1 MTTAKERSAPA
12 SVGEFRDRLVLLYQR
27 SGSPSHS
34 ALCKAALAHQ
44 APQLAKATLSDF
56 LRNKYPGR
64 LPRQDFVRALLVGC
78 LGAAGA
84 VPAEISAELERWDGW
99 WGALVVASGSP
110 PTTGAVQIPSAAPE
124 PALRPRPVTADR
136 VGGSRWRTAAVGAG
150 CALAGAG
157 ATMGVLALAEPSSDP
172 SLMYGPCAEAIDHS
186 GQVGS
191 VALLAD
197 TGPHG
202 RPVQDRTIELRVQ
215 KHPQQGWVAWAYLAK
230 SPSDLDRLWL
240 DWSYYEKPAD
250 QSQWRQCGAQTVT
263 VARYTPAML
272 VSDQAG
278 RQRWFRAC
286 GQVTKDFR
294 APDHS
299 GTFCTSWTRP
309 LV

>member
-84 VPAEISAELERWDGW
+84 GPAEISAELERWDGW

-186 GQVGS
+186 GRVGS
-191 VALLAD
+191 VASPGRTLA
-197 TGPHG
+197 GRGVGSLAVAWPHG
-202 RPVQDRTIELRVQ
+202 LRPSGAGGTMAR
-215 KHPQQGWVAWAYLAK
+215 
-230 SPSDLDRLWL
+230 
-240 DWSYYEKPAD
+240 KPEPLEEVFPNVVP
-250 QSQWRQCGAQTVT
+250 TV
-263 VARYTPAML
+263 
-272 VSDQAG
+272 
-278 RQRWFRAC
+278 
-286 GQVTKDFR
+286 
-294 APDHS
+294 
-299 GTFCTSWTRP
+299 P
-309 LV
+309 LEI